1 MALVVRGES
10 VDSVSNPDKSEMIE
24 NREGEVYETFMSKS
38 SIIPKRYND
47 TFNTMAQFNDS
58 IPITVDYY
66 NAINSEIDKQTLDT
80 SFSTL
85 RHSIH
90 KKYHLIHNFEL
101 KATSDLTE
109 EINEETTETIVHFN
123 LLIYPGFQANIGDLF
138 LMPLDTGNLAIFIIT
153 SMRRLTMERFS
164 YYEATCYMNKMLEN
178 GDLEK
183 LNSSVV
189 NEYYFQ
195 RDKYFTNNFS
205 LLTTKDFHLFEAL
218 SSYREI
224 IVKRY
229 YDYFYNKKHNTLLID
244 DNSIYDPYVVE
255 FMNKKVSIMETNRR
269 PQQLFTYIS
278 DFYYDTIWSLITEN
292 EGTNIQYIKKYKHI
306 YEHALYTWSN
316 TITGLFNRRYVIIDD
331 EESNSLINDVRINV
345 DYEYYLFSE
354 SFYNGTIM
362 DSTETDED
370 TVFEKMVYSA
380 ITLGEINDPEILITN
395 YLEKFQSLPKEKKFY
410 RMPIY
415 IYLIDLALANIT

>member
-1 MALVVRGES
+1 
-10 VDSVSNPDKSEMIE
+10 
-24 NREGEVYETFMSKS
+24 
-38 SIIPKRYND
+38 
-47 TFNTMAQFNDS
+47 
-58 IPITVDYY
+58 
-66 NAINSEIDKQTLDT
+66 
-80 SFSTL
+80 
-85 RHSIH
+85 
-90 KKYHLIHNFEL
+90 
-101 KATSDLTE
+101 
-109 EINEETTETIVHFN
+109 
-123 LLIYPGFQANIGDLF
+123 
-138 LMPLDTGNLAIFIIT
+138 MPLDTGNLAIFIIT